1 MNTINTP
8 SFRRDTKHLAQLMDM
23 VNSMTVFNGYPVLS
37 DAIEI
42 VDQIQETLARYQN
55 DLHAVRAEIK
65 LKAEALKI
73 AEVSSR

>member
-1 MNTINTP
+1 MNPINTA
-8 SFRRDTKHLAQLMDM
+8 SFRRDAKHLAQLMDM
-23 VNSMTVFNGYPVLS
+23 VNSMIMFNGYPVLD

-42 VDQIQETLARYQN
+42 ADRIQETLARYQN

>member
-23 VNSMTVFNGYPVLS
+23 VNSMTVFNGYPVLN

-42 VDQIQETLARYQN
+42 VDQIQETLDRYQN

-73 AEVSSR
+73 AKVSSR